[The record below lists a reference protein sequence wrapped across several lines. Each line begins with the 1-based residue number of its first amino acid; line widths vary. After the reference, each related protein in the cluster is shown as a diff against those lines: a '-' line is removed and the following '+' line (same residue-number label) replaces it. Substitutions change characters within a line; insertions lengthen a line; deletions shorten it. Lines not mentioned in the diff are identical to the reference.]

1 MVARGRNG
9 ADNHIGFKKKE
20 YYKFTSASERLD
32 GRSRDIARFSEILN
46 PNGSYRDPSHMQ
58 WARKR
63 VSAQYLIREIL
74 IY

>member
-1 MVARGRNG
+1 MEQTIISVLR
-9 ADNHIGFKKKE
+9 KKN
-20 YYKFTSASERLD
+20 TTNLQGASERLD